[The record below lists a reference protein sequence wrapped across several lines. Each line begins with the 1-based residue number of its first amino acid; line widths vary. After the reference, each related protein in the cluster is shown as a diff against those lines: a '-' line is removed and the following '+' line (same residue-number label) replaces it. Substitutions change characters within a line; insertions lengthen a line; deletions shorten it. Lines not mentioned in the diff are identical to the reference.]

1 MFSSV
6 QLFEPPWP
14 VACQDPL
21 STGFSRQKYWSGLPC
36 SPLGDHPDPGSEP
49 ESLRSPGLAGGFLT
63 MSATWEAPMSF
74 CLALTMDQKKEPE
87 ASCGTEDGFS
97 MVSVENQHKF
107 GGFKQHELQI
117 S

>member
-1 MFSSV
+1 
-6 QLFEPPWP
+6 
-14 VACQDPL
+14 
-21 STGFSRQKYWSGLPC
+21 
-36 SPLGDHPDPGSEP
+36 
-49 ESLRSPGLAGGFLT
+49 

-74 CLALTMDQKKEPE
+74 CLALTIDQKKEPE